1 MALVQC
7 GIRPKLRILPAAA
20 VGFRRAGG
28 RCPEYETSDGKG
40 SGDITGSH
48 NMVYVNPAN
57 FVKYLLCKPNFVK

>member
-1 MALVQC
+1 M
-7 GIRPKLRILPAAA
+7 

-28 RCPEYETSDGKG
+28 RCPEHETSDGKG

-57 FVKYLLCKPNFVK
+57 FVKCPLCKPNFVKRRLCKLKCARRNAGS